1 MAGDTT
7 SRTPSDTAA
16 AAAPAHSGAAE
27 PGCPTGPG
35 DFAAARPGPALPPE
49 HVAPGRTAEGFQP
62 GDFVLVDVKGIR
74 GLLIKFGQRLRL
86 RGDDHRYVRWSHAA
100 LIVDTDG
107 TLIEAVGT
115 GVREYPLA
123 KYDEKDYLVVRIV
136 ASAENRTEIV
146 NFARWA
152 LERGCR
158 YNALAIVSIGLSMLT
173 GSKLAFFMEGRFVC
187 SGLVARALERSDRI
201 FDRDPVHIAP
211 ADLAKYYSAGSVVE
225 ERAGALVPAA

>member
-1 MAGDTT
+1 MAGDPT
-7 SRTPSDTAA
+7 SRTTSDTTSDTG
-16 AAAPAHSGAAE
+16 AAPAHPGA
-27 PGCPTGPG
+27 PGCPAG
-35 DFAAARPGPALPPE
+35 FAPARPGPALPPE

>member
-1 MAGDTT
+1 
-7 SRTPSDTAA
+7 
-16 AAAPAHSGAAE
+16 
-27 PGCPTGPG
+27 
-35 DFAAARPGPALPPE
+35 
-49 HVAPGRTAEGFQP
+49 VAPGRTAEGFQP

-152 LERGCR
+152 LD
-158 YNALAIVSIGLSMLT
+158 ALAIVSIGLSMLT

>member
-7 SRTPSDTAA
+7 PRTGPDTAPDI
-16 AAAPAHSGAAE
+16 APRAAHSGAAE
-27 PGCPTGPG
+27 PGCPTG
-35 DFAAARPGPALPPE
+35 FAAARPGPALPPE
-49 HVAPGRTAEGFQP
+49 HVGPGRTAEGFEP
-62 GDFVLVDVKGIR
+62 GDFLLVDVKGLR
-74 GLLIKFGQRLRL
+74 GRLIKFGQGLRL
-86 RGDDHRYVRWSHAA
+86 RGDDRRHVRWSHAA

-115 GVREYPLA
+115 GVREYHLEQ
-123 KYDEKDYLVVRIV
+123 YDEKDYLVVRIV
-136 ASAENRTEIV
+136 ASAENRAEIV

-173 GSKLAFFMEGRFVC
+173 GSKLAFFLEGRFVC

-211 ADLAKYYSAGSVVE
+211 ADLAKYYSAGSVAVQ
-225 ERAGALVPAA
+225 RAGALASAA